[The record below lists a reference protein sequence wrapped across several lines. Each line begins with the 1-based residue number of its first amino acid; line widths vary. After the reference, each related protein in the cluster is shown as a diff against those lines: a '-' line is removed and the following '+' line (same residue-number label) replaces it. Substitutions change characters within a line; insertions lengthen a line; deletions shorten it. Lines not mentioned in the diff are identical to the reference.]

1 MITEGK
7 HGFFGV
13 LLFLIVGCGQS
24 IDPDKQVIGLATPI
38 QLGFGETTLVL
49 EDYFMEPGDIDV
61 FMIPSG
67 LTAERPHT
75 DTLILRG
82 RLKHPADVMTAALNS
97 GATIDLLVK
106 RSESQKITFSLDPD
120 GADYETVQ
128 VKGEMNNWNPLSTP
142 LVLENGIWTTS
153 MLVNEGVYQYLFV
166 VDGKEML
173 DPVNDETVSNGMG
186 GFNNLIR
193 VGDADKQLP
202 VIRTQSIEGNYLT
215 ISEIYAREVI
225 AFWENTELKGVPRDN
240 EVTYLIPEEAIER
253 GRSHIRVWA
262 YNDDGMSNDLLIP
275 LDSGKV
281 IMDTEQ
287 LNRHDYQ
294 SWNMYF
300 VLIDR
305 FLDGNPDN
313 TRKIDDP
320 SIHPKAN
327 YYGGDFAGITQ
338 KIRDGYFQNIGVNTL
353 WLSPITQNPET
364 AYGLWDKG
372 GVTTTFSGYH
382 GYWPVSSSRT
392 DDRFGT
398 EDEFRELL
406 DVAHENDMNVILDY
420 VANHVHELHPVYQ
433 RHPEWA
439 TNLYLPDG
447 SLNTELWDEQRLTT
461 WFDTFMPTLDFSKPE
476 VVETMTDSAL
486 YWVKEFELDGFRHD
500 ATKHIQLS
508 FWRTLTRKVK
518 EQVALPQ
525 DRKVFQ
531 IGETYGSPEL
541 IASYINSGMLDSQ
554 FDFNMYDA
562 AVRTFGQDGSFN
574 LLKENLQQSF
584 SYYGYHNLMG
594 YISGNHDKARFITLT
609 SGEVSW
615 SEDAKLA
622 GWTRE
627 IGDPQSFAYDKL
639 NMLHAWNMTIPGIP
653 VTYYGDEF
661 GMPGANDPDSRR
673 WMRFDEDELKSVEL
687 RNRMVFQ
694 KLTNVRNNSMP
705 LLYGDFE
712 FHMSEDD
719 MIAYSRAYFDQQVI
733 MVMNKSTH
741 TKTLKFSL
749 REGFDYEKAES
760 VFGADFTIN
769 GKLAEIE
776 LLPDQFEL
784 ITL

>member
-1 MITEGK
+1 MTIYAK
-7 HGFFGV
+7 KGFFGV
-13 LLFLIVGCGQS
+13 LFILIVGCGPS
-24 IDPDKQVIGLATPI
+24 IDPDKQVVGLATPI
-38 QLGFGETTLVL
+38 QLRFEETTLVL

-61 FMIPSG
+61 FTIPEG
-67 LTAERPHT
+67 LTSERPHP

-82 RLKHPADVMTAALNS
+82 RLTRPADVMTAALNS
-97 GATIDLLVK
+97 GVRIDLLLK
-106 RSESQKITFSLDPD
+106 RSESQEITFTFDPE
-120 GADYETVQ
+120 GKSYGTVQ
-128 VKGEMNNWNPLSTP
+128 VKGEMNNWNPTATP
-142 LVLENGIWTTS
+142 LELENGVWTAS
-153 MLVNEGVYQYLFV
+153 MLVNEGAYQYLFV
-166 VDGKEML
+166 VDGMEMQ
-173 DPVNDETVSNGMG
+173 DPSNDEKISNGMG
-186 GFNNLIR
+186 GFNNVIR
-193 VGDADKQLP
+193 VGDAEKQLP
-202 VIRTQSIEGNYLT
+202 EIQTQSVEGNYLT
-215 ISEIYAREVI
+215 ISEVYATEVI
-225 AFWENTELKGVPRDN
+225 AFWENTHLKGIPK
-240 EVTYLIPEEAIER
+240 EGEITFLIPEEGIAKD
-253 GRSHIRVWA
+253 RSHIRVWA
-262 YNDDGMSNDLLIP
+262 YNDVGMSNDLLIP
-275 LDSGKV
+275 LDSGRV
-281 IMDTEQ
+281 IMDTEE
-287 LNRHDYQ
+287 LTRHDYP

-313 TRKIDDP
+313 TRKVDDP

-338 KIRDGYFQNIGVNTL
+338 KVRDGYFEKIGVNTL

-406 DVAHENDMNVILDY
+406 DVAHEHGMNVILDY

-447 SLNTELWDEQRLTT
+447 RLNTELWDEQRLTT
-461 WFDTFMPTLDFSKPE
+461 WFDTFMPTLDFSRPE

-518 EQVALPQ
+518 EQVVLPQ

-531 IGETYGSPEL
+531 IGETYGSPPL

-562 AVRTFGQDGSFN
+562 AVRTFGQDGSFD
-574 LLKENLQQSF
+574 LLRENLQQSF
-584 SYYGYHNLMG
+584 AYYGYHNLMG
-594 YISGNHDKARFITLT
+594 YISGNHDKARLITLT

-627 IGDPQSFAYDKL
+627 IGDPKPFAYDKL
-639 NMLHAWNMTIPGIP
+639 NLVHAWNMTIPGIP

-673 WMRFDEDELKSVEL
+673 WMRFDENELKDIEL
-687 RNRMVFQ
+687 RNRNVFET
-694 KLTNVRNNSMP
+694 LTSVRNSNMP
-705 LLYGDFE
+705 LLYGDFK
-712 FHMSEDD
+712 FHLSEEDV
-719 MIAYSRAYFDQQVI
+719 ITYSRAYFDQQVLV
-733 MVMNKSTH
+733 VMNKSDRS
-741 TKTLKFSL
+741 KTIRVDI
-749 REGFDYEKAES
+749 REGFDYAEAES
-760 VFGADFTIN
+760 VFGTEFSILGDQLTITL
-769 GKLAEIE
+769 K
-776 LLPDQFEL
+776 PDQFEL
-784 ITL
+784 IIL